1 MSQARGATEEE
12 LLCSGQGASQDRQRY
27 LASRGA
33 PLPFL
38 SSRELQRARRGA
50 ASQSVRKQVP
60 LRRRSGAA
68 EGWDAGIGGMTRS
81 GLIKRLAAANPQLY
95 LRDIE
100 RIVDTVFEQI
110 GSTLARGDRVEL
122 RGFGAFSTRA
132 RGERLGRN
140 PRTGNEVAVPGKVV
154 AYALATTK
162 GTPRACSCSATGV
175 TSSPCRLTSSKAM
188 SGVRLAN
195 SCRASATVVAGP
207 STCQPCR
214 CSSSS
219 RSIAISAPRDGEG
232 ADDSH
237 ISRITTPPRAP

>member
-68 EGWDAGIGGMTRS
+68 EGRDAGIGGMTRS

-140 PRTGNEVAVPGKVV
+140 PRTGKEVAVPGKVV
-154 AYALATTK
+154 PHFK
-162 GTPRACSCSATGV
+162 PG
-175 TSSPCRLTSSKAM
+175 KAM
-188 SGVRLAN
+188 LDRLNLGDGPADPGSGGGIGVGRANRL
-195 SCRASATVVAGP
+195 SP
-207 STCQPCR
+207 
-214 CSSSS
+214 
-219 RSIAISAPRDGEG
+219 
-232 ADDSH
+232 
-237 ISRITTPPRAP
+237 

>member
-60 LRRRSGAA
+60 LRRRRGAA

-154 AYALATTK
+154 PHFK
-162 GTPRACSCSATGV
+162 PG
-175 TSSPCRLTSSKAM
+175 KAM
-188 SGVRLAN
+188 LDRLNLGDGPVDPGSGGGIGVGRANRL
-195 SCRASATVVAGP
+195 SP
-207 STCQPCR
+207 
-214 CSSSS
+214 
-219 RSIAISAPRDGEG
+219 
-232 ADDSH
+232 
-237 ISRITTPPRAP
+237 